1 MVFLW
6 DDDYVWV
13 QKLYKKIKLF
23 FTKGILMSLEIIVQG
38 KMNRYYLG
46 SLSDE
51 LKQEIEKIKTNL
63 NIGSTVKEALENLV
77 FNDINELLRG
87 FEAQDLSENY
97 PILAESKESGSILDQ
112 LNIFF
117 NPIAIEGD
125 NDIEVIFDESSK
137 FKGKVFELFENKKEY
152 EEGDPI
158 DTEKIRQHTFVND
171 LIQHT
176 WGEGIEA
183 EDKQLFLDSL
193 EMNGASFSKNG
204 WWIGDDII
212 INQTYESKLE
222 DVDYEKRLSLVEYGN
237 LSVIYK
243 LADIKDFD
251 LQSLIWNF
259 DYGLFEERDNYFF
272 SNVFM
277 AAEGKIYKLNET
289 VESLN
294 QKQIIVDDDW
304 PIDG

>member
-1 MVFLW
+1 
-6 DDDYVWV
+6 
-13 QKLYKKIKLF
+13 
-23 FTKGILMSLEIIVQG
+23 MSLKIIVQG

-63 NIGSTVKEALENLV
+63 DIGSNVKEALENLV
-77 FNDINELLRG
+77 SNDINELLRG

-137 FKGKVFELFENKKEY
+137 FKGKEFELFENKKEY
-152 EEGDPI
+152 EEGVPI

-176 WGEGIEA
+176 WGEGIEP

-243 LADIKDFD
+243 LADVKDFD

-289 VESLN
+289 IESLN